1 MFWKEREKENQ
12 PFGRRRLLLMRKK
25 KDIFQPMSFVNLE
38 KNIATNRKRENEQ
51 S

>member
-1 MFWKEREKENQ
+1 
-12 PFGRRRLLLMRKK
+12 
-25 KDIFQPMSFVNLE
+25 MSFVNLE